1 MLIIIYV
8 SLKQSFTLQKSG
20 GGHKPRPALD
30 PHANNVYVCFVYD
43 IRIAPA
49 PPLYKYLGNVRFGK
63 SSFSFFVQTLRMV
76 QGIMSE
82 NIFEKF
88 AVFTE
93 IFAFK

>member
-1 MLIIIYV
+1 MAGAMHIFCTLSHLSGY
-8 SLKQSFTLQKSG
+8 LKG
-20 GGHKPRPALD
+20 D
-30 PHANNVYVCFVYD
+30 
-43 IRIAPA
+43 
-49 PPLYKYLGNVRFGK
+49 VRFGK
-63 SSFSFFVQTLRMV
+63 SSSSFFVQTLRMV